1 MAQLA
6 LGQQVGRACTS
17 LATEVIGRSAEQM
30 LSGSWC
36 SIMQIWRRGRQ
47 LATRR
52 IILRVALESQT
63 SSTLCWHVELMST
76 PLTIVG
82 LVAIRARSSP
92 LARQGNCWIHMMLS
106 NRRAKGPARDSLLV
120 CLNRV
125 TFGSCIVALTYRSLL
140 SLLGDELH

>member
-30 LSGSWC
+30 LSGCWC
-36 SIMQIWRRGRQ
+36 SIMQIWRRGRL

-63 SSTLCWHVELMST
+63 SSPLWWHVELMST
-76 PLTIVG
+76 PKAIVG
-82 LVAIRARSSP
+82 LVAIRARTSP
-92 LARQGNCWIHMMLS
+92 LARQGKRWNHMVSS
-106 NRRAKGPARDSLLV
+106 NRRQKGPALDSIMVSLI
-120 CLNRV
+120 RV
-125 TFGSCIVALTYRSLL
+125 TCGTCNVGVTYVPKPPEPPGR
-140 SLLGDELH
+140 